1 MSINFHLEPIESSAR
16 EVFIFWTL
24 VKRKEG
30 GGEFEERS
38 EHGEAIYHVFKL

>member
-24 VKRKEG
+24 VKRKE
-30 GGEFEERS
+30 EFEERS